1 MSNQK
6 QFSVLIL
13 SDILCVYEN
22 CDIYNILQFGCNTE
36 AAGFVHLYL
45 CDTSITAA
53 PPVVGKKT
61 PNQTKMKKLIMSMVV
76 AMLLLPFV
84 PAQSKTLPVVTST
97 ASPADAAEAKV
108 LLDRL
113 SEIDAMDKST
123 LKSSEKRALRKEVR
137 AIKNELSGGV
147 YLSVG
152 AILLIIILLIVL
164 L

>member
-1 MSNQK
+1 VGRKNQ
-6 QFSVLIL
+6 I
-13 SDILCVYEN
+13 
-22 CDIYNILQFGCNTE
+22 
-36 AAGFVHLYL
+36 
-45 CDTSITAA
+45 
-53 PPVVGKKT
+53 
-61 PNQTKMKKLIMSMVV
+61 KMKKLIMSMVV

-84 PAQSKTLPVVTST
+84 PAQSKNLPEVASTS
-97 ASPADAAEAKV
+97 SPADAAAAKV

-137 AIKNELSGGV
+137 AIKNDLNGGV

-152 AILLIIILLIVL
+152 AIILIIILLIVL

>member
-1 MSNQK
+1 
-6 QFSVLIL
+6 
-13 SDILCVYEN
+13 
-22 CDIYNILQFGCNTE
+22 
-36 AAGFVHLYL
+36 
-45 CDTSITAA
+45 
-53 PPVVGKKT
+53 
-61 PNQTKMKKLIMSMVV
+61 MSMVV

-97 ASPADAAEAKV
+97 ASPADAAAAKV

-152 AILLIIILLIVL
+152 AILLINILLIVL